1 MTETAAATNGEKG
14 DTSSTEIGGKSP
26 SDMIFDE
33 GGSGDNLKVKSQS
46 LCKDN
51 APCNASL
58 SDGQMNDDA
67 VTSVITSLH
76 QLALSAE
83 QLSNTKGVVAST
95 STTENETS
103 NSSVANV
110 ASGIKDSSNTPV
122 VQVASSQATLQQ
134 LQTVLNVTGPAQQKR
149 AITGQQVN
157 VSVLNGPQSML
168 TASKVQNF
176 NNINGMQAQ
185 FQQPVRWQ
193 NGNLV
198 QTQQQQQLAQCNM
211 INNSVS
217 FSRQKRNIPGV
228 PPTLNGQMT
237 RPFVNAQNGTGMSA
251 INASGSTAM
260 TAATAAST
268 PATSARRQ
276 NLISAQY
283 LQAALNAKALGLD
296 DTANLLALQ
305 VSKVH
310 RSLQQGS

>member
-1 MTETAAATNGEKG
+1 
-14 DTSSTEIGGKSP
+14 
-26 SDMIFDE
+26 
-33 GGSGDNLKVKSQS
+33 
-46 LCKDN
+46 
-51 APCNASL
+51 
-58 SDGQMNDDA
+58 
-67 VTSVITSLH
+67 
-76 QLALSAE
+76 
-83 QLSNTKGVVAST
+83 
-95 STTENETS
+95 
-103 NSSVANV
+103 
-110 ASGIKDSSNTPV
+110 
-122 VQVASSQATLQQ
+122 
-134 LQTVLNVTGPAQQKR
+134 
-149 AITGQQVN
+149 
-157 VSVLNGPQSML
+157 ML

-185 FQQPVRWQ
+185 LQQPVRWQ

-198 QTQQQQQLAQCNM
+198 QVQQQQLAQCNM

-268 PATSARRQ
+268 QATSARRQ

-305 VSKVH
+305 VSEIH
-310 RSLQQGS
+310 RCLQQMKWFVKS